1 MAFRNILMNDNPRL
15 RKKSK
20 PVEKINSKLNELLD
34 DMAET
39 MYEAKG
45 LGLAAP
51 QVGVLRRVVVI
62 DVGDGLIELINP
74 EIIKAE
80 GQQREEEGC
89 LSLPDKQG
97 IVLRPARVL
106 IHALNRYG
114 KEIKLTG
121 EGVLARALCHEIDH
135 LDGVLFTDKMIART
149 DNVHGKR

>member
-1 MAFRNILMNDNPRL
+1 MAIRNILVDDNPRL

-20 PVEKINSKLNELLD
+20 PVDKISPKTLELLD

-39 MYEAKG
+39 MYASKG

-51 QVGVLRRVVVI
+51 QVGILRRMAVI

-89 LSLPDKQG
+89 LSLPDQQG
-97 IVLRPARVL
+97 FVLRPDKIYVRAQ
-106 IHALNRYG
+106 NREG
-114 KEIKLTG
+114 KEIKLSG
-121 EGVLARALCHEIDH
+121 DGVLARAFAHEIDH
-135 LDGVLFTDKMIART
+135 LDGVLFIDKMIERT
-149 DNVHGKR
+149 EITNENK